1 MEEEYWKDLNCHF
14 EEIKAILR
22 VTRSEVTNELE
33 KMNGRLLV
41 IMCTLGAIFG
51 SLITIAVL
59 LR

>member
-1 MEEEYWKDLNCHF
+1 MNEDNWQDSNCHF

-22 VTRSEVTNELE
+22 VTRSEVKNELV

-41 IMCTLGAIFG
+41 VMCTLGAILG

-59 LR
+59 LQ

>member
-1 MEEEYWKDLNCHF
+1 MEKDCWQDSNCHF
-14 EEIKAILR
+14 EEIKAILK
-22 VTRSEVTNELE
+22 VTRSEVTNEFG

>member
-1 MEEEYWKDLNCHF
+1 MDEDYWQDSNCHF

-22 VTRSEVTNELE
+22 VTRNEVTNELV
-33 KMNGRLLV
+33 KVNSRLFV
-41 IMCTLGAIFG
+41 SMCMLGAIFG

>member
-1 MEEEYWKDLNCHF
+1 MKEDCWQDSNCHF

-22 VTRSEVTNELE
+22 VTRNEVTNELV

-41 IMCTLGAIFG
+41 IICTLGAIFG

-59 LR
+59 LQ